1 MDAWTSMDYMR
12 PYSEDL
18 RTRIVET
25 VRAGTSKSA
34 TARLFSV
41 SLPTVKRYMRL
52 ADRGDSLEPKKGSG
66 RVPKTNE
73 TTRKLLE
80 EDIKERSAATIAE
93 RRLFLEKVAGQSL
106 SISTVK
112 RLLKRLGF
120 SQKNGLWGRWNEM
133 SSKGQPGE

>member
-1 MDAWTSMDYMR
+1 MDYMR

-25 VRAGTSKSA
+25 VRTGTSKSA
-34 TARLFSV
+34 AARLFSV
-41 SLPTVKRYMRL
+41 SLPTVKRYMRI
-52 ADRGDSLEPKKGSG
+52 ADRGASLAPKKAPG

-80 EDIKERSAATIAE
+80 EDIQQRPAATVAD
-93 RRLFLEKVAGQSL
+93 RRLFLERVGGKSL

-112 RLLKRLGF
+112 RLLKRLGY
-120 SQKNGLWGRWNEM
+120 SQKNEQWGQWKGT
-133 SSKGQPGE
+133 SSKERPGE

>member
-1 MDAWTSMDYMR
+1 MEHMR

-34 TARLFSV
+34 AARLFSV
-41 SLPTVKRYMRL
+41 SLPTVKRYMRI
-52 ADRGDSLEPKKGSG
+52 ADRGASLAPKKGGG

-73 TTRKLLE
+73 TTCRLLE
-80 EDIKERSAATIAE
+80 EDIQERPAATVAQ

-112 RLLKRLGF
+112 RLLKRLGY
-120 SQKNGLWGRWNEM
+120 SQKNGQWVQWNGT
-133 SSKGQPGE
+133 SSKEPPGE

>member
-1 MDAWTSMDYMR
+1 MQASIEYMR
-12 PYSEDL
+12 AYSEDL

-25 VRAGTSKSA
+25 VQAGESKSA

-52 ADRGDSLEPKKGSG
+52 ADRGTSLTPKKAPG
-66 RVPKTNE
+66 RVPKTNQI
-73 TTRKLLE
+73 TRKLLE
-80 EDIKERSAATIAE
+80 EDIKERPAATVAE

-106 SISTVK
+106 SASTVK
-112 RLLKRLGF
+112 RLLKRLGY
-120 SQKNGLWGRWNEM
+120 SQKNGQWGRWSET

>member
-1 MDAWTSMDYMR
+1 MTYMR

-25 VRAGTSKSA
+25 IRAGTSKSA

-41 SLPTVKRYMRL
+41 SLPTVKRYMRI
-52 ADRGDSLEPKKGSG
+52 ADRGASLAPRKSGG
-66 RVPKTNE
+66 RVPKTNQ

-80 EDIKERSAATIAE
+80 EDIKERPAATIAD

-106 SISTVK
+106 SISTMK
-112 RLLKRLGF
+112 RLLKRMGY
-120 SQKNGLWGRWNEM
+120 SQKKKNGLWGRWSET
-133 SSKGQPGE
+133 SSSELPGE

>member
-1 MDAWTSMDYMR
+1 MR

-34 TARLFSV
+34 AARLFSV

-52 ADRGDSLEPKKGSG
+52 ADRNEPLKPKKSRG

-73 TTRKLLE
+73 TTQRLLE
-80 EDIKERSAATIAE
+80 GDIEERPAATIDQ
-93 RRLFLEKVAGQSL
+93 RRLFLEKVGGQSL
-106 SISTVK
+106 SVSTVK
-112 RLLKRLGF
+112 RLLKKLGY
-120 SQKNGLWGRWNEM
+120 SQKNGQWERWNGT
-133 SSKGQPGE
+133 SSKEPPGG

>member
-1 MDAWTSMDYMR
+1 
-12 PYSEDL
+12 
-18 RTRIVET
+18 
-25 VRAGTSKSA
+25 
-34 TARLFSV
+34 
-41 SLPTVKRYMRL
+41 MRL

-80 EDIKERSAATIAE
+80 EDIKERPAATIAE

>member
-1 MDAWTSMDYMR
+1 MR

-41 SLPTVKRYMRL
+41 SLPTVKRYMRT
-52 ADRGDSLEPKKGSG
+52 ADRGASLTPKKAPG

-73 TTRKLLE
+73 TTRRLLE
-80 EDIKERSAATIAE
+80 EDIKQRPAATVAD
-93 RRLFLEKVAGQSL
+93 RRLFLEKAAGQSL
-106 SISTVK
+106 SMSTVK
-112 RLLKRLGF
+112 RLLKRMGY
-120 SQKNGLWGRWNEM
+120 SQKNGQWGRWGET
-133 SSKGQPGE
+133 SSNGLPGR

>member
-1 MDAWTSMDYMR
+1 MEYMR
-12 PYSEDL
+12 AYSEDL

-52 ADRGDSLEPKKGSG
+52 ADRGASLIPKKAPG

-80 EDIKERSAATIAE
+80 EDIKERPAATVAE

-106 SISTVK
+106 STSTVK
-112 RLLKRLGF
+112 RLLKRMGF
-120 SQKNGLWGRWNEM
+120 SQKNGQWGRWNGT
-133 SSKGQPGE
+133 SSNEPPGE